1 MKASKLAAAIATSA
15 AAAADADRPAA
26 TSGGNARVGV
36 SVSP

>member
-1 MKASKLAAAIATSA
+1 MKASKLAAALATSTGV
-15 AAAADADRPAA
+15 AADADRPAA